1 MLDAG
6 MSPFAAGAL
15 KAGIAN
21 LAVQAVSGQ
30 KINFKEALT

>member
-1 MLDAG
+1 MFGAG

-15 KAGIAN
+15 KAGMAN

-30 KINFKEALT
+30 GIILKKVY